1 MPLKTF
7 VKASSITNLSDARY
21 FSAYPVDWLSYQC
34 NPISKKYADNNTI
47 HAFLGWV
54 SGPKCC
60 LEVSGLSNDKINALL
75 SNISADGLE
84 MDSAQQFDFSEK
96 ELTIFRRLYITPASN
111 FESLEQEMASLQEST
126 DYFVLD
132 FTLNQV
138 SLTDDFIKTL
148 ALNQLCDKFSILLDA
163 TIEPQ
168 KVSSFLELG
177 IHGLNIQS
185 GEEQQVGL
193 RSFDDIQ
200 DLMEELDEW
209 E

>member
-7 VKASSITNLSDARY
+7 VKASSVTNLSDARY

-34 NPISKKYADNNTI
+34 NPISKKYVDKNTI

-60 LEVSGLSNDKINALL
+60 LEVSGLQQDAIERLL
-75 SNISADGLE
+75 SEISADGLE
-84 MDSAQQFDFSEK
+84 LDSSQQFNANGK
-96 ELTIFRRLYITPASN
+96 ELTIFRRLYLSPASS
-111 FESLEQEMASLQEST
+111 FESLQQEITSLKNST
-126 DYFVLD
+126 DYFILD
-132 FTLNQV
+132 FTLNQI
-138 SLTDDFIKTL
+138 SLADDFIKAL
-148 ALNQLCDKFSILLDA
+148 KLNQLCDQYSILLDA
-163 TIEPQ
+163 TIDS
-168 KVSSFLELG
+168 KRVNSFLELG
-177 IHGLNIQS
+177 IYGLNIQS
-185 GEEQQVGL
+185 GEEQKVGL